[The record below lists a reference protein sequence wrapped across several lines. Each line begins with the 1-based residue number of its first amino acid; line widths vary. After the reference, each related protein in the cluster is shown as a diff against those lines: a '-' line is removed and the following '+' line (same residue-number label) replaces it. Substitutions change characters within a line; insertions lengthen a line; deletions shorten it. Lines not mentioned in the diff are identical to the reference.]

1 MSKMWMHNMVCFVV
15 PVLVLASG
23 LLQAAELGEAR
34 KAEFEPR
41 VLGPSSEGINAIPTF
56 EVAEGLIVELV
67 AAEPHLANPVAFT
80 IDEQGRFFVA
90 ETYRHGQ
97 GVLDIRGRAGWPSRE
112 FKSRL
117 SPERLAN
124 LSEEM
129 LDVDLAVRTVDDR
142 IAYLRKYMGSE
153 VEDLAVATDRV
164 RRLVDVDGDGVV
176 DESSVFVDGFRNIAD
191 GIGAGVLAR
200 KGQLYYTNI
209 PDLWL
214 FSDYDQDGKPEK
226 SQSLHYG
233 YGVRTGF
240 LGHDLHGLVMGPD
253 GKIYFS
259 IGDRGTHVQ
268 TFDGREIS
276 IPDTGAVF
284 RCYPDGSK
292 LEVFSTGLRN
302 PQELAFDALGNLFT
316 GDNNSDGGDQARW
329 VYLVEGGDS
338 GWRIGYQFIQRPNAR
353 GPWNA
358 EKLWYPRFEGQ
369 ASYIIPPLANIGNG
383 PSGLAYYPGLGLSDD
398 YNDSFLMVDFKG
410 SKRTSGIH
418 RIKMKASGAGYEV
431 DELDKIL
438 WQAAATD
445 VGFGYDG
452 GVYFTD
458 WVSGWSAPGK
468 GRIYRIA
475 DPVRREDPRVKGM
488 KALMASGMEAE
499 QSGALRAMLGHP
511 DMRVRMEA
519 QFELADRGLDSLS
532 VFAEVFETQGG
543 LFPRL
548 HAVWGIGQVID
559 RAGFGKD
566 QNLLAERVEPLIQAF
581 ENSEAEVKAQICKVL
596 GDLKTV
602 SALPILLGALNDE
615 SARVQYF
622 AALSLGKLG
631 HSEALGSLL
640 ELASRNADKDVYLR
654 HAVVMA
660 LVGINDLPAILNAS
674 NSGDLAVERVSLLA
688 LRRLKRVEVSRFLSH
703 SDLEMVREAA
713 LAINDVPID
722 SATTELALLID
733 RQGLDE
739 PVLRRAINAN
749 YRLGTYESA
758 VALAR
763 FASDSNQSES
773 LRSEAIEALGD
784 WEGPLGRDR
793 ITGVW
798 RPLLSRGR
806 DNQIA
811 GQAVQPL
818 VNDLLA
824 AESDS
829 VKEGALSLID
839 RLSLGESVDRV
850 VAISRSEE
858 ETPKVRAA
866 ALRALKKLDEDQFRS
881 ALQVALFSSHEAL
894 RASALKLSSNV
905 SGLNLFEFVQKTL
918 ETGSIAEQRGAL
930 TAVRSMSDSRVPG
943 LLGGWLDKLAQ
954 KKVPTE
960 ILLELIE
967 SVDGSGVSSLET
979 KLASFRSSLPN
990 EQSAVRHPELLDGGD
1005 PENGRV
1011 VFFEKLEV
1019 SCVRCHKIG
1028 GEGGEAGPDL
1038 TGVGSRK
1045 DAAYLLESVLYPNR
1059 AVAAGFE
1066 TVVLDLGDNF
1076 SVGGIIKEDTAE
1088 KVVIITPEDGAMEFA
1103 PDEIKGR
1110 SGGLSAMPES
1120 MKDLLTPY
1128 EIRDLVAFLS
1138 SLKE

>member
-1 MSKMWMHNMVCFVV
+1 MNRIICFVV
-15 PVLVLASG
+15 PVLVSS
-23 LLQAAELGEAR
+23 LLQAAELGQAR

-41 VLGPSSEGINAIPTF
+41 VLGPSNEGINAIPTF
-56 EVAEGLIVELV
+56 QLAEGLVVELV

-97 GVLDIRGRAGWPSRE
+97 GVLDIRGRAGWPSKE

-117 SPERLAN
+117 SPQRLAN

-153 VEDLAVATDRV
+153 VEELAVATDRI
-164 RRLVDVDGDGVV
+164 RRLVDIDGDGVV

-253 GKIYFS
+253 GKIYYS

-276 IPDTGAVF
+276 VPDTGAVF

-302 PQELAFDALGNLFT
+302 PQELAFDELGNLFT

-358 EKLWYPRFEGQ
+358 EKLWYPRFDGQ

-418 RIKMKASGAGYEV
+418 QIKMKASGAGYEV
-431 DELDKIL
+431 DQLDKIL

-458 WVSGWSAPGK
+458 WVSGWDAPGK

-488 KALMASGMEAE
+488 KALMASGMESE

-519 QFELADRGLDSLS
+519 QFELADRGLDSIE
-532 VFAEVFETQGG
+532 VFADALRLEGS
-543 LFPRL
+543 LLPRL
-548 HAVWGIGQVID
+548 HAVWGISQVID

-566 QNLLAERVEPLIQAF
+566 QSLLDERVEPLFQVYA
-581 ENSEAEVKAQICKVL
+581 NSEAEVRGQICKVF
-596 GDLKTV
+596 GDLRV
-602 SALPILLGALNDE
+602 ESSLQILLGALSDE
-615 SARVQYF
+615 NARVQYF
-622 AALSLGKLG
+622 AAMSLGKLG
-631 HSEALGSLL
+631 NVESVGPLL
-640 ELASRNADKDVYLR
+640 ELASKNADNDVYLR

-660 LVGINDLPAILNAS
+660 LVAINHLPAILDAS
-674 NSGDLAVERVSLLA
+674 ESGDLAVERVCLLA
-688 LRRLKRVEVSRFLSH
+688 LRRMKRVEVSQFLAH

-713 LAINDVPID
+713 LAINDVPIN
-722 SATTELALLID
+722 SATTELANIIG
-733 RQGLDE
+733 RAGLDG

-749 YRLGTYESA
+749 YRLGTYDSA
-758 VALAR
+758 VALTK
-763 FASDSNQSES
+763 FATDATQSES
-773 LRSEAIEALGD
+773 LRSEAIDALSD

-793 ITGVW
+793 VTGVW

-806 DNQIA
+806 DGLVA
-811 GQAVQPL
+811 GQAIQPMI
-818 VNDLLA
+818 NDLLS

-829 VKEGALSLID
+829 VKERTLSLVS
-839 RLSLGESVDRV
+839 RLVFQESVDRV
-850 VAISRSEE
+850 FEMSASEY

-866 ALRALKKLDEDQFRS
+866 ALRALKAIDDAQFRR
-881 ALQVALFSSHEAL
+881 ALQLALFSSHEAL
-894 RASALKLSSNV
+894 RAAALKISSGV
-905 SGLNLFEFVQKTL
+905 SGLNLFDIVQEAL
-918 ETGSIAEQRGAL
+918 DSGSIAEQRGAL
-930 TAVRSMSDSRVPG
+930 SAIRSMTDRRVPR
-943 LLGGWLDKLAQ
+943 LLGDWLDKLSDNN
-954 KKVPTE
+954 VPSE

-967 SVDGSGVSSLET
+967 SVDGSGISSLET
-979 KLASFRSSLPN
+979 KLASYRSSLPA
-990 EQSAVRHPELLDGGD
+990 EQSAARHPELLSGGD
-1005 PENGRV
+1005 SSKGRS

-1019 SCVRCHKIG
+1019 SCVRCHKIA

-1038 TGVGSRK
+1038 TGVGSKK

-1059 AVAAGFE
+1059 SVAAGFE
-1066 TVVLDLGDNF
+1066 TVVLDLGDDI
-1076 SVGGIIKEDTAE
+1076 SVGGIIKEDTPE
-1088 KVVIITPEDGAMEFA
+1088 KVVIITPEDGAMEFS

-1110 SGGLSAMPES
+1110 SSGLSAMPES
-1120 MKDLLTPY
+1120 MSALLTSY